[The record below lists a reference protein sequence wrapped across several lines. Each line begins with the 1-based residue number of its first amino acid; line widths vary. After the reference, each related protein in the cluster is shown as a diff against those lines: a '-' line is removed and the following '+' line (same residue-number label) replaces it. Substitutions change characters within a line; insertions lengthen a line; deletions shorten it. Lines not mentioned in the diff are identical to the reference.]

1 MTATIKI
8 GKAGRLVVP
17 KAVRERLRL
26 LRAGTVMKLEC
37 DEGTEVAPSEK
48 VIDDKASSPRVEMS
62 ADGLPVI
69 VGWKKF
75 DAVKAVKA
83 ARKEAENRLLA
94 RLGR

>member
-8 GKAGRLVVP
+8 GKAGRLVVT

-37 DEGTEVAPSEK
+37 DEGSEVASPETAS
-48 VIDDKASSPRVEMS
+48 DDNPSPRLKMS

-83 ARKEAENRLLA
+83 AREEAENRLLA